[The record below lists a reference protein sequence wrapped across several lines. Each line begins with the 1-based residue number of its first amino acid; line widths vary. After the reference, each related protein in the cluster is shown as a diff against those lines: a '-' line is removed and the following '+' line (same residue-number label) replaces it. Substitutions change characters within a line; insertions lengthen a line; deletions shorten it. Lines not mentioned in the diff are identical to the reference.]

1 MHKMRRAYLPASRGL
16 SRRGKNE
23 SRVETCLSPAPLIFA
38 AACETSASR
47 ERADKQMLLF
57 EPVIY
62 VTTGTSINQFK
73 KENYSLKL
81 MISLELYFK
90 TVFTHNLS

>member
-1 MHKMRRAYLPASRGL
+1 MDVL
-16 SRRGKNE
+16 S
-23 SRVETCLSPAPLIFA
+23 LLIFA
-38 AACETSASR
+38 AVWETSASR
-47 ERADKQMLLF
+47 KRADKQMLLF
-57 EPVIY
+57 ELMIY
-62 VTTGTSINQFK
+62 VTTGTTINQFK